1 MMPLR
6 CRIWLGVRERG
17 RARSLGLSSA
27 LLQIALPSSGK
38 TVNVIASAF
47 ELMQRPITLTNTLPF
62 CAVAG
67 GMLGALWD
75 YVRNP
80 KAGFP
85 TTPSLRGAMLGA
97 LFSVCLIGFGS
108 NVDALKAAGPH
119 GHVPNIIPPV
129 LVRIVGL
136 VGLVAIAFGISTM
149 PRNKFW
155 PIETA
160 SGDQDSEVEAMK
172 H

>member
-1 MMPLR
+1 ML
-6 CRIWLGVRERG
+6 
-17 RARSLGLSSA
+17 
-27 LLQIALPSSGK
+27 
-38 TVNVIASAF
+38 IASAF

-62 CAVAG
+62 CAVVG

-80 KAGFP
+80 RGGFP

-97 LFSVCLIGFGS
+97 LFSICLIGFGS
-108 NVDALKAAGPH
+108 SPDALKAAVGPH
-119 GHVPNIIPPV
+119 GHPPNIIPPV

-136 VGLVAIAFGISTM
+136 VGLVAITFGVSTM
-149 PRNKFW
+149 PRTKFW
-155 PIETA
+155 PFESA
-160 SGDQDSEVEAMK
+160 SSGDQDSEVEAMK